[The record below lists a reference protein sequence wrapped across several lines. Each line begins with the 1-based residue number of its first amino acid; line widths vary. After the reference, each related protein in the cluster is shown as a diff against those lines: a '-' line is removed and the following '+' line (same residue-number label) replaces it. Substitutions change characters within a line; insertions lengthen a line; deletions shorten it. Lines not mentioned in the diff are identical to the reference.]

1 VLPSLAEIGAYPIKR
16 LWRSVQAD
24 WSLMHALKRKC
35 AAGTVNMAELFGAD
49 AADFRDMQ
57 QQARRDIA
65 TENEL
70 NSREAI

>member
-1 VLPSLAEIGAYPIKR
+1 
-16 LWRSVQAD
+16 VQAD